1 MELFDPRDIDRMIAE
16 LNPDINFKTVKHYDA
31 NWAAL
36 QQETKSKFKFD
47 TSRCVKTKTPTL
59 MKFEKHYGFVYRRLD
74 GASWHTELR
83 QIDTENRV
91 IGLTP
96 SQRTL
101 KDNIDTI
108 FALTTFEHKLRWI
121 TPTNKTTKEYDPCYQ
136 LLQFGSSWMCCI
148 NDEIYEASNT
158 RSQTNRNYQEITF
171 STRQQP
177 LFTLASTN
185 QLLDKLI

>member
-1 MELFDPRDIDRMIAE
+1 MELFDDRDIDQMIAE

-36 QQETKSKFKFD
+36 QQETKPKFD

-59 MKFEKHYGFVYRRLD
+59 MQFEKHYGFVYRRFD
-74 GASWHTELR
+74 GTSWHTELR

-91 IGLTP
+91 RGLTP

-108 FALTTFEHKLRWI
+108 FALTTVEHKLRWI
-121 TPTNKTTKEYDPCYQ
+121 TPTNKTSKEYDPRYQ

-158 RSQTNRNYQEITF
+158 RRPPNRNHQEITF

-185 QLLDKLI
+185 KMLDKLI